1 METKKRKVRSD
12 KKRDVKPTI
21 SSNLKH
27 CIYRLSYITS
37 TPVKDVAETLCE
49 KGLRSRKVMDYL
61 STYFRR
67 DLKFANTIY
76 IGDFER
82 ESLQRKVQT
91 GKNERITIRFTQLSY
106 EHISSLARALD
117 VTPSKATALLLDAS
131 IRNTNLLNA
140 FVKTYLHDHL
150 DGNRMKELKEVL
162 KYINKNN
169 PYQEEI
175 SWFTLLS
182 MIYEDVKES
191 TSNVKDIVHHWMK
204 KYK

>member
-67 DLKFANTIY
+67 DLKFANT
-76 IGDFER
+76 D
-82 ESLQRKVQT
+82 RKSV
-91 GKNERITIRFTQLSY
+91 
-106 EHISSLARALD
+106 
-117 VTPSKATALLLDAS
+117 V
-131 IRNTNLLNA
+131 
-140 FVKTYLHDHL
+140 
-150 DGNRMKELKEVL
+150 
-162 KYINKNN
+162 
-169 PYQEEI
+169 
-175 SWFTLLS
+175 
-182 MIYEDVKES
+182 
-191 TSNVKDIVHHWMK
+191 
-204 KYK
+204 